1 MSRVIR
7 NGYNDSEDSK
17 QQRHEKLSAM
27 NAQRTRD
34 FAAGSYDRDGG
45 LPDTLP
51 EGAPQFVVDYYNY
64 YKKTRGYHERSVNSN
79 GGWAKV
85 SALSFMNTHLLSTI
99 DEIESPVMLVHGEK
113 AHSRYFSETAFK
125 SLKGDNKSLVIVP
138 GASHTD
144 LYDQTDIIPFN
155 KIDDF
160 FSKYL
165 AK

>member
-1 MSRVIR
+1 
-7 NGYNDSEDSK
+7 
-17 QQRHEKLSAM
+17 M
-27 NAQRTRD
+27 NAQRTKD
-34 FAAGSYDRDGG
+34 FAAGFYDRDGG

-51 EGAPQFVVDYYNY
+51 EEAPQFVVDYYNY
-64 YKKTRGYHERSVNSN
+64 YKKPRGYHERSVNSN

-85 SALSFMNTHLLSTI
+85 SALSFMNTRLLSTI
-99 DEIESPVMLVHGEK
+99 DEIDSPVMLVHGEN